1 MEEVDVIKVLLN
13 TLETLGLWF
22 TTKSDPTYEEPK
34 SYYKLDE
41 YGDPTEETAKKIE
54 KEILDYIG
62 DGAVYLEDAIEM
74 WIYNAIQESKV
85 AYKEMLMTNF
95 KEKQVVDNIEA
106 YEVNKKLTE
115 SLDNSQII
123 DELNSLCSKYS
134 PYSDDK
140 DEIQQQVEKILT
152 DAPNGTEMY
161 RVSKDTSSDWTSY
174 GSYSDERTVLKPF
187 IKENDVW
194 TMYGKKRTDIH
205 DAMLSVLY
213 NSGKFMTKEQAEKEK
228 EEQSV
233 NDKTYHR
240 DIVNVGKDNAGNDA
254 GSSTNRVEYPNRKTE
269 SSDDWNGKYYFIDVD
284 KNGRH
289 SYISTDNYMKNQG
302 ETEWHSLSDTTD
314 AWEVKEYGY
323 KSEDEAKRAISRLKN
338 YYKRLDIKYDSM
350 KVVSTTLKETK
361 TESRK
366 TRLKEENNKSLN
378 LISQKIQDPKFD
390 SDSKDGKIVLRTQEL
405 FNVLSDKGYDVQVA
419 FDNGESQSSIMLGQ
433 QGGQVNI
440 TITND
445 NQPLRAFLSGSVE
458 VNEENIETL
467 TDISKEISV
476 L

>member
-22 TTKSDPTYEEPK
+22 TTKNDPTYEEPK

-54 KEILDYIG
+54 KEIMDYIG

-161 RVSKDTSSDWTSY
+161 RVSKDTSSGWTSY

-213 NSGKFMTKEQAEKEK
+213 NSGKFMTKEQAEKER

-233 NDKTYHR
+233 DDKTYHR
-240 DIVNVGKDNAGNDA
+240 DIVNVGKDNAGNDV
-254 GSSTNRVEYPNRKTE
+254 GSSTNRVESVNKKTE
-269 SSDDWNGKYYFIDVD
+269 SNDIEFKEGDKVKLDYISDKNPYNGKTGTLTTVRKYKYYP
-284 KNGRH
+284 NGNINE
-289 SYISTDNYMKNQG
+289 YEYKYQG
-302 ETEWHSLSDTTD
+302 EITYDDGYVLSIPDLNR
-314 AWEVKEYGY
+314 EG
-323 KSEDEAKRAISRLKN
+323 SGL
-338 YYKRLDIKYDSM
+338 
-350 KVVSTTLKETK
+350 VSAVEKIE
-361 TESRK
+361 ENRK

-390 SDSKDGKIVLRTQEL
+390 SDSKDGKIILRTQEL